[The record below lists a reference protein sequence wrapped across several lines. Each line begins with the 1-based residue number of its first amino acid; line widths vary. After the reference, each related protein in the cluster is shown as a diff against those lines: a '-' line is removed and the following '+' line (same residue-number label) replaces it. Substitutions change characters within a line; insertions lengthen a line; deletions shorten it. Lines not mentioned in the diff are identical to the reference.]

1 MFSPDGRTM
10 AFDETS
16 AGTSQVRSVALHTDA
31 NATANAETTISGAA
45 WPDALSGGAAMGTRG
60 GPLLLVNPATGLSG
74 QDVAL
79 LDANRAE
86 LYSGFVFGGT
96 APVPAGIDKQLGQA
110 IAGPLGAVDGSG
122 HRLAASSGVGGVG
135 GAGGAGGVGSVG
147 VRPRCHRRT
156 RPGCGRRC
164 RRAGLRSRRRSRSRS

>member
-1 MFSPDGRTM
+1 M
-10 AFDETS
+10 
-16 AGTSQVRSVALHTDA
+16 RSVALNTDA
-31 NATANAETTISGAA
+31 KATANAETTISGAA

-96 APVPAGIDKQLGQA
+96 AAVPAGIDKQLGQA

-135 GAGGAGGVGSVG
+135 GAGGVGGGVGSVG
-147 VRPRCHRRT
+147 VRARCRRRT

-164 RRAGLRSRRRSRSRS
+164 RRAGLRSRSRS

>member
-1 MFSPDGRTM
+1 M
-10 AFDETS
+10 
-16 AGTSQVRSVALHTDA
+16 RSVALHTDA
-31 NATANAETTISGAA
+31 NATANAETTISGAAWRDALSGGAA

-79 LDANRAE
+79 LDANRAK

-96 APVPAGIDKQLGQA
+96 AAVPAGIDKQLGEA

-135 GAGGAGGVGSVG
+135 GAGGVGGVG
-147 VRPRCHRRT
+147 VRARCHRRT
-156 RPGCGRRC
+156 RRGCGRRC
-164 RRAGLRSRRRSRSRS
+164 RRAGLRS